1 MKLRLEL
8 FVHNIEKSVEFY
20 RDILEFNIPEEIN
33 EGYIPVRKGD
43 VVLGLGEM
51 NKLPDH
57 HPIKKSG
64 YDQQTGLGVEVV
76 LEVEDVE
83 NVYHGEPPVKLP
95 PQNKG

>member
-20 RDILEFNIPEEIN
+20 HDILEFNIPKEIN
-33 EGYIPVRKGD
+33 EDYVPVRKGD
-43 VVLGLGEM
+43 VVLGLAEM
-51 NKLPDH
+51 KKLPDH
-57 HPIKKSG
+57 HPIKG
-64 YDQQTGLGVEVV
+64 YNQQIGLGVEVV

-95 PQNKG
+95 PQNKE